1 MMRSESSEK
10 GLFTIFLFYFST
22 DDETCNPMI
31 ARNSLRDFQSGI
43 AGSVRSFSFV
53 FLLCFCVVFPQKR
66 TILLNFQ
73 QFATKRHHF
82 TPLFTTNIIPESELK
97 CNREPQKSSLFC
109 ARISVWNKFYFIA
122 VTRKTT
128 FFIYLENYG
137 CYMAGISDDFIN
149 FQRIFIIAGYNST
162 VGKCVQ

>member
-22 DDETCNPMI
+22 DDETYNPMI

-43 AGSVRSFSFV
+43 AESVRSFSFV
-53 FLLCFCVVFPQKR
+53 FLLCFCVVYPQKR

-82 TPLFTTNIIPESELK
+82 TPLFTTNIITEPEVK
-97 CNREPQKSSLFC
+97 CKREQKKISLLC
-109 ARISVWNKFYFIA
+109 TNLSVIPVWRDS
-122 VTRKTT
+122 V
-128 FFIYLENYG
+128 
-137 CYMAGISDDFIN
+137 
-149 FQRIFIIAGYNST
+149 
-162 VGKCVQ
+162 